1 MGVPQILLYLMIVI
15 YFASL
20 WKIFEKAGRKKW
32 EGFVPGYNIWVWL
45 KILNKPW
52 WWIFFFPIPFVNF
65 VITVACNVETARM
78 FGKYAPKETILT
90 VLVPWY
96 MIPALAYK
104 EENVIV
110 EPTDWTKKED
120 REKRSLHDH
129 LTSVPLFDNSDASFT
144 RCASPPDNVV
154 DD

>member
-20 WKIFEKAGRKKW
+20 WKIFEKAGRQKW
-32 EGFVPGYNIWVWL
+32 EGLVPGYNIWVWL

-78 FGKYAPKETILT
+78 FGKYAPKETILNGFGSM
-90 VLVPWY
+90 VY
-96 MIPALAYK
+96 
-104 EENVIV
+104 
-110 EPTDWTKKED
+110 D
-120 REKRSLHDH
+120 
-129 LTSVPLFDNSDASFT
+129 T
-144 RCASPPDNVV
+144 RFGI
-154 DD
+154 